1 MKRLLLLFAISA
13 MIFGLVGSLC
23 MAQSP
28 WTKQTSG
35 TTQIL
40 RGLKVVSDKVVWASG
55 MLGVVLRTVDGGAT
69 WQTKANPGA
78 TFDVY
83 EIEALD
89 SLTAWA
95 FGTDDA
101 TSLGAKI
108 WKTTNGGTSWTE
120 QYSNVNTFGDGIRF
134 FDSNNGIAI
143 GDPEPATKSKFLVL
157 TTTNGGTTWT
167 QVAGASIPPVDS
179 AADEVGVTNG
189 LELTGTI
196 AWFVTYGNTDPIHP
210 RVFKSTD
217 KGLTWTASAR
227 IMVDDSYGFSMRD
240 QNNGIMSNINSGSI
254 ARTTNGW
261 ATADSIL
268 LFNGTYGLRSVDWI
282 PGTNSVVIVGGPTA
296 TGISGVSK
304 DGGVTWTQRDVP
316 AGVGRLRFVQFLD
329 PGTGW
334 AVGNGGAILK
344 WTDPPL
350 TAVEN
355 EGTALPSSYALG
367 QNYPNPFNP
376 TTTIEYSVAKA
387 GSVELKVYDLL
398 GRELVTLVQ
407 GQHNPG
413 TYAVQFDATHLSSG
427 VYFYTMR
434 AGDFVSTRSLI
445 LMK

>member
-1 MKRLLLLFAISA
+1 MKRLLLLLAIST
-13 MIFGLVGSLC
+13 MIIGLLGSLC

-35 TTQIL
+35 TTQTL
-40 RGLKVVSDKVVWASG
+40 RSLKVVSNQVVWAG
-55 MLGVVLRTVDGGAT
+55 GLLGVVLRTVDGGTT
-69 WQTKANPGA
+69 WQTKTNPGA
-78 TFDVY
+78 TYDIY
-83 EIEALD
+83 EIEAVD

-134 FDSNNGIAI
+134 FDANSGIAI

-189 LELTGTI
+189 LDLTGTI

-240 QNNGIMSNINSGSI
+240 QNNGIMCNINSGSI
-254 ARTTNGW
+254 ARTTNAW

-268 LFNGTYGLRSVDWI
+268 IFNGTYGLRSVDWI
-282 PGTNSVVIVGGPTA
+282 PGTNAVVIVGGPTA
-296 TGISGVSK
+296 TGISGVSL
-304 DGGVTWTQRDVP
+304 DGGVTWTQKNVP
-316 AGVGRLRFVQFLD
+316 AGVGRLRLVQFINS
-329 PGTGW
+329 GTGW

-350 TAVEN
+350 TGIEN
-355 EGTALPSSYALG
+355 RSVAIPSEYVLS

-376 TTTIEYSVAKA
+376 TTTIQYSVAKA
-387 GSVELKVYDLL
+387 GIVELKVCDVL
-398 GRELVTLVQ
+398 GRELAVLVQ
-407 GQHNPG
+407 GEHNPG
-413 TYAVQFDATHLSSG
+413 NYSVVFDASRLSTG

-434 AGDFVSTRSLI
+434 AGDFTNTRSLV